1 MVGPKCWSPTALGP
15 AVSRPRAGGC
25 ALLGLVPKAAMVP
38 AKSLGWGGGGCSGG
52 TTGWGAGAGA
62 ASAVG
67 GELQRRDEPSQ
78 LADLCS
84 QVCNLGGDRAGG
96 GGATGVAGEVTDV
109 TVGNA
114 TSMILSAMSARVSN
128 ETLSPDEARTI
139 RTWLGSR

>member
-1 MVGPKCWSPTALGP
+1 M
-15 AVSRPRAGGC
+15 
-25 ALLGLVPKAAMVP
+25 
-38 AKSLGWGGGGCSGG
+38 
-52 TTGWGAGAGA
+52 GWGAGAGA

-67 GELQRRDEPSQ
+67 GELQRRDELSQ

-84 QVCNLGGDRAGG
+84 QVCNLGGGRGRWWRGDRSGW
-96 GGATGVAGEVTDV
+96 EVTDV